1 VRLPNRISVKNGE
14 VDAVQRELGGVL
26 RDVVVDAESRVV
38 LASEEIGRA
47 SATQITTSATLLHT
61 YQVPKSDLPTV
72 NRECIAMLNLQVY
85 VTATSTG
92 FRVFYWLDVD
102 GVETSRV
109 GHHLG
114 PGATIPQDV
123 VTGVGLWKVTVKP
136 DTRYIRAY
144 ALVTGTG
151 TAYIGALE
159 TVQLAVVG

>member
-1 VRLPNRISVKNGE
+1 VRLPNRIFVKNGE

-61 YQVPKSDLPTV
+61 YQVPKSELPTV
-72 NRECIAMLNLQVY
+72 NRACIAMLNMQVY
-85 VTATSTG
+85 VPAAAANFGVT
-92 FRVFYWLDVD
+92 YWLDVD
-102 GVETSRV
+102 GAETSRV
-109 GHHLG
+109 SHNLG
-114 PGATIPQDV
+114 PGTAVDTE
-123 VTGVGLWKVTVKP
+123 VTTVAGVWKVTVKP
-136 DTRYIRAY
+136 DTRAIRVY

-151 TAYIGALE
+151 TAYIGTLE